1 LDRPVFL
8 PHSLDSYDGSHVTSP
23 GRPGFPAFVPSWS
36 QADEKKY
43 LDGLIKDLNE
53 NLLAGLDPNPNLSR
67 SKAKPQMYPAVRSGS
82 VERIVFVGGS
92 NAKSLSQAAS
102 MLGIDSYMIATG
114 GWKLTRENVDKL
126 IPDLHDLMSGLP
138 VGTPIVLFCLD
149 NSSFLAATEEGGMV
163 PISKCVE
170 GDHGYHVKGALVVAP
185 ERSMQFAI
193 DQLKR
198 VVDEFEEF
206 DLFIVSPVTRYVGS
220 PCCTSLEH
228 VTNFGDPEFLSTIIG
243 DLTKMKFHLRKKL
256 QPAVVI
262 DGIELVCG
270 SGCGREKV
278 EQTLRAGWA
287 LDPVHP
293 TGHIYAKMAL
303 NLIERVANPAGKP
316 DSRKRKRSEDTA
328 SGSGS
333 QHTGIPQQARPR
345 SYSGQDR
352 TRDPAAH
359 RNQSSYQYGQY
370 GQYRQ
375 DNRAFSTASNPN
387 QYRGRGYASSVS
399 SRGMSSFEFGP
410 PTGSGRGG
418 DYRGFRGGFR
428 GGFGN
433 RGSPSRR
440 AGSRF

>member
-1 LDRPVFL
+1 
-8 PHSLDSYDGSHVTSP
+8 
-23 GRPGFPAFVPSWS
+23 
-36 QADEKKY
+36 
-43 LDGLIKDLNE
+43 
-53 NLLAGLDPNPNLSR
+53 
-67 SKAKPQMYPAVRSGS
+67 
-82 VERIVFVGGS
+82 
-92 NAKSLSQAAS
+92 
-102 MLGIDSYMIATG
+102 
-114 GWKLTRENVDKL
+114 
-126 IPDLHDLMSGLP
+126 
-138 VGTPIVLFCLD
+138 
-149 NSSFLAATEEGGMV
+149 
-163 PISKCVE
+163 
-170 GDHGYHVKGALVVAP
+170 
-185 ERSMQFAI
+185 MQFAI

-220 PCCTSLEH
+220 PCCTSLDH

-316 DSRKRKRSEDTA
+316 DSRKRKRSDDTA

-333 QHTGIPQQARPR
+333 QHSGTPQQARPR

-352 TRDPAAH
+352 PRDPATH
-359 RNQSSYQYGQY
+359 RNQSGYQYGQY
-370 GQYRQ
+370 GQHRQ
-375 DNRAFSTASNPN
+375 DNRAFSSASNPN

-418 DYRGFRGGFR
+418 DYRSFRGGFR

-433 RGSPSRR
+433 RESPSRR

>member
-1 LDRPVFL
+1 
-8 PHSLDSYDGSHVTSP
+8 
-23 GRPGFPAFVPSWS
+23 
-36 QADEKKY
+36 
-43 LDGLIKDLNE
+43 
-53 NLLAGLDPNPNLSR
+53 
-67 SKAKPQMYPAVRSGS
+67 
-82 VERIVFVGGS
+82 
-92 NAKSLSQAAS
+92 
-102 MLGIDSYMIATG
+102 
-114 GWKLTRENVDKL
+114 
-126 IPDLHDLMSGLP
+126 
-138 VGTPIVLFCLD
+138 
-149 NSSFLAATEEGGMV
+149 MV

-206 DLFIVSPVTRYVGS
+206 DLFIISPVIRYVGS
-220 PCCTSLEH
+220 PCCTSLDH
-228 VTNFGDPEFLSTIIG
+228 VTNFGDPEFLSKIIG
-243 DLTKMKFHLRKKL
+243 DLTKLKFHLRKKL

-262 DGIELVCG
+262 DGIELFCG
-270 SGCGREKV
+270 TGCGREKV

-303 NLIERVANPAGKP
+303 NLIEKVANPVGKP

-333 QHTGIPQQARPR
+333 QHIGLPQQTRPR
-345 SYSGQDR
+345 SNSGQDR
-352 TRDPAAH
+352 PRDPASH
-359 RNQSSYQYGQY
+359 RNQSNYQYGQY
-370 GQYRQ
+370 GQHRQ
-375 DNRAFSTASNPN
+375 DNRAFSTASTPH

-399 SRGMSSFEFGP
+399 SRGMSGFEYGP
-410 PTGSGRGG
+410 PTGSGRGRG
-418 DYRGFRGGFR
+418 FCGFRGGFR

-440 AGSRF
+440 AGPRF

>member
-1 LDRPVFL
+1 
-8 PHSLDSYDGSHVTSP
+8 
-23 GRPGFPAFVPSWS
+23 
-36 QADEKKY
+36 
-43 LDGLIKDLNE
+43 
-53 NLLAGLDPNPNLSR
+53 
-67 SKAKPQMYPAVRSGS
+67 
-82 VERIVFVGGS
+82 
-92 NAKSLSQAAS
+92 
-102 MLGIDSYMIATG
+102 
-114 GWKLTRENVDKL
+114 
-126 IPDLHDLMSGLP
+126 
-138 VGTPIVLFCLD
+138 
-149 NSSFLAATEEGGMV
+149 
-163 PISKCVE
+163 
-170 GDHGYHVKGALVVAP
+170 
-185 ERSMQFAI
+185 MQFAI

-220 PCCTSLEH
+220 PCCTSLDH

-243 DLTKMKFHLRKKL
+243 DLTKLKFHLRNKL

-270 SGCGREKV
+270 TGCGREKV

-303 NLIERVANPAGKP
+303 NLIEKVANPVGKP
-316 DSRKRKRSEDTA
+316 ESRKRKRSEDTA

-333 QHTGIPQQARPR
+333 QHIGLPQQTRPR
-345 SYSGQDR
+345 SNSGVDR
-352 TRDPAAH
+352 PRDQASH
-359 RNQSSYQYGQY
+359 RNQSNFQY

-375 DNRAFSTASNPN
+375 DNRAFSTASSPN

-399 SRGMSSFEFGP
+399 SRGLSGFEFGP
-410 PTGSGRGG
+410 QTGSGRGG
-418 DYRGFRGGFR
+418 GFRGFRGGFR

-440 AGSRF
+440 AGPRF

>member
-1 LDRPVFL
+1 
-8 PHSLDSYDGSHVTSP
+8 
-23 GRPGFPAFVPSWS
+23 
-36 QADEKKY
+36 
-43 LDGLIKDLNE
+43 
-53 NLLAGLDPNPNLSR
+53 
-67 SKAKPQMYPAVRSGS
+67 
-82 VERIVFVGGS
+82 
-92 NAKSLSQAAS
+92 
-102 MLGIDSYMIATG
+102 
-114 GWKLTRENVDKL
+114 
-126 IPDLHDLMSGLP
+126 
-138 VGTPIVLFCLD
+138 
-149 NSSFLAATEEGGMV
+149 
-163 PISKCVE
+163 
-170 GDHGYHVKGALVVAP
+170 
-185 ERSMQFAI
+185 MQFAI

-220 PCCTSLEH
+220 PCCTSLDH

-316 DSRKRKRSEDTA
+316 DSRKRKRSDDTA

-333 QHTGIPQQARPR
+333 QHIGTPQQARPH

-352 TRDPAAH
+352 PRDPATH
-359 RNQSSYQYGQY
+359 RNPSPATSTV
-370 GQYRQ
+370 
-375 DNRAFSTASNPN
+375 STANTGRTTEHSPQLPIRTSTADAGTQVRSPVAGCPVSNSVHQPDPEEAEITAASAADSAAASGTGGRP
-387 QYRGRGYASSVS
+387 RGAPVRGFKKKSVF
-399 SRGMSSFEFGP
+399 RP
-410 PTGSGRGG
+410 PTHQDDGMQV
-418 DYRGFRGGFR
+418 
-428 GGFGN
+428 N
-433 RGSPSRR
+433 
-440 AGSRF
+440 